1 MLTAFNYESP
11 KYLKMK
17 GRVAELN
24 EVMGKIYHA
33 DQVQNRIDAIN
44 VSSKSG
50 GTAVSM
56 KETLTDPRYRLA
68 TLYGV
73 LLNVA

>member
-44 VSSKSG
+44 VSSK
-50 GTAVSM
+50 
-56 KETLTDPRYRLA
+56 
-68 TLYGV
+68 
-73 LLNVA
+73 